1 MELMIPLSSQD
12 PRPLYEQIYQY
23 IKGEIRNGGLKPMKK
38 LPSSREL
45 AKSLR
50 VSRSTTQSAYEQLV
64 AEGYL
69 EASSRRGYFVAGL
82 DGILPP
88 VSPES
93 RAVQELS
100 LGTAGMGRRRISR
113 RKNGEWIFHLR
124 GIHLESFPFSTW
136 RRISRAVLKEE
147 DTEMFLK
154 RQSPGGS
161 SSAGGHPG
169 LPSCSPGRKLSRRIR
184 SSSAPGNEYLLI
196 LLSQLLGRET
206 GIAMEDPTYK
216 QAYRVLG
223 GMGHPVF
230 PVGMDDSGFRVQ
242 ELEAGS
248 CIRSLCDAVPSVSHG
263 DRHAGEAE
271 AGAAGLGHESAG
283 PLSDRGRL

>member
-88 VSPES
+88 VAPER
-93 RAVQELS
+93 RAVQE
-100 LGTAGMGRRRISR
+100 MFPGRRDGEVPDLQE
-113 RKNGEWIFHLR
+113 KNGEWTFHPGEL
-124 GIHLESFPFSTW
+124 IWIASPSP
-136 RRISRAVLKEE
+136 
-147 DTEMFLK
+147 
-154 RQSPGGS
+154 PGGG
-161 SSAGGHPG
+161 SAGQ
-169 LPSCSPGRKLSRRIR
+169 S
-184 SSSAPGNEYLLI
+184 
-196 LLSQLLGRET
+196 
-206 GIAMEDPTYK
+206 
-216 QAYRVLG
+216 
-223 GMGHPVF
+223 
-230 PVGMDDSGFRVQ
+230 
-242 ELEAGS
+242 
-248 CIRSLCDAVPSVSHG
+248 
-263 DRHAGEAE
+263 
-271 AGAAGLGHESAG
+271 
-283 PLSDRGRL
+283 

>member
-88 VSPES
+88 VAPER
-93 RAVQELS
+93 RAVQE
-100 LGTAGMGRRRISR
+100 MFPGRRD
-113 RKNGEWIFHLR
+113 GEVPDLQEKKWRVDFSPR
-124 GIHLESFPFSTW
+124 GIDLDSFPFSTW

-147 DTEMFLK
+147 DTEMF
-154 RQSPGGS
+154 
-161 SSAGGHPG
+161 
-169 LPSCSPGRKLSRRIR
+169 
-184 SSSAPGNEYLLI
+184 
-196 LLSQLLGRET
+196 
-206 GIAMEDPTYK
+206 
-216 QAYRVLG
+216 
-223 GMGHPVF
+223 
-230 PVGMDDSGFRVQ
+230 
-242 ELEAGS
+242 
-248 CIRSLCDAVPSVSHG
+248 
-263 DRHAGEAE
+263 
-271 AGAAGLGHESAG
+271 
-283 PLSDRGRL
+283 